1 MLFARAV
8 VAAAICALWPM
19 VTYSQ
24 NVVADW
30 DAIAL
35 NIVTVADQQYF
46 Q

>member
-1 MLFARAV
+1 
-8 VAAAICALWPM
+8 M

-35 NIVTVADQQYF
+35 NTIVTVADQQYF
-46 Q
+46 H